1 MITTIAKN
9 SEATEPEGAASAGT
23 TPALNPRNR
32 NATSVTPH
40 MISAPDTSM
49 LATPTS
55 PSDVHVHRVATAI
68 MNAVGKPDGD
78 WRRWCK
84 HALAAISVGVD
95 PAAYAQPESL
105 VELAANELAEIS
117 EWARTENAAL
127 RPQEIASIAGVLKRL
142 RGHLSDVEEGVT
154 PSSLRWIPV
163 DESTPQRS
171 YPGSHFIA
179 KSRKQFDEYVVR
191 YPAAQEDGLAY
202 IGIASYWG
210 ARKLDDGIHHD
221 WYCPLTDD
229 DTIKPSHWLD
239 LRPVSA
245 ALAPVLISE

>member
-1 MITTIAKN
+1 M
-9 SEATEPEGAASAGT
+9 
-23 TPALNPRNR
+23 
-32 NATSVTPH
+32 TSIENT
-40 MISAPDTSM
+40 DYETSL

-55 PSDVHVHRVATAI
+55 PSDEHVHRVATAI
-68 MNAVGKPDGD
+68 MNAVGKPGGD
-78 WRRWCK
+78 WRRWRK

-163 DESTPQRS
+163 DESTPERS
-171 YPGSHFIA
+171 YPGSHFIP
-179 KSRKQFDEYVVR
+179 KSRNQFDEYVVL
-191 YPAAQEDGLAY
+191 YPAAQEGGPAH
-202 IGIASYWG
+202 IGIASFWG
-210 ARKLDDGIHHD
+210 IRESAEGLHYD
-221 WYCPLTDD
+221 WYCPLTDN
-229 DTIKPSHWLD
+229 DTIQPSHWLD

-245 ALAPVLISE
+245 ALDMMSNPDTVAP